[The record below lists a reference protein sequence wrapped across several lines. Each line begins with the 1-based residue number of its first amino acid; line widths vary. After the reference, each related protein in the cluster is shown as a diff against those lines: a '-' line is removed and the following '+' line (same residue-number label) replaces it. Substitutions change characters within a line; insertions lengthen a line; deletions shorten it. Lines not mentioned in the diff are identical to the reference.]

1 MIPLVRLSQTGLN
14 QQMKSKLKPHRFP
27 IACLIVTSV
36 ILVISGIDPYDR
48 FTWWLEIAP
57 ILIVIPLLTATYQR
71 FRLTNLLYAL
81 IVIHALILAVGGHY
95 TYARVPWFDWIRDYF
110 EDTRNSYDG
119 IGHLAQGFIPAI
131 AIRELLLRTSPL
143 KSGKWMTAIIIF
155 ACFGIGAIYEVL
167 EWLAAFSSG
176 DQANDF
182 LGAQGDEWDTQKDML
197 LAGIGAGLALLT
209 LSRTHDKSLKTLIG
223 RVRKSH

>member
-1 MIPLVRLSQTGLN
+1 
-14 QQMKSKLKPHRFP
+14 MKSHRFP
-27 IACLIVTSV
+27 LTCLAIVLAILIV
-36 ILVISGIDPYDR
+36 SGINPYDR

-57 ILIVIPLLTATYQR
+57 ILITLPLLATTYKR

-95 TYARVPWFDWIRDYF
+95 TYARVPLFDMIRDYF
-110 EDTRNSYDG
+110 HDVRNSYDG
-119 IGHLAQGFIPAI
+119 VGHLAQGFIPAI
-131 AIRELLLRTSPL
+131 AIRELLLRTSTL
-143 KSGKWMTAIIIF
+143 KHGKWMVAIIVF
-155 ACFGIGAIYEVL
+155 ACFGIGAIYEIL

-182 LGAQGDEWDTQKDML
+182 LGTQGDQWDTQKDML

-209 LSRTHDKSLKTLIG
+209 LSRAHDKSLKTLTEKA
-223 RVRKSH
+223 RKSR